1 MRILRSQA
9 HWLASVRNHSQTL
22 REIPIARVRSM
33 SKNIHW
39 CCRRNAGRG
48 ARRAAA
54 IEDERRRE
62 EAERRDIT
70 DHIGDDHMA
79 AEEVL

>member
-1 MRILRSQA
+1 
-9 HWLASVRNHSQTL
+9 
-22 REIPIARVRSM
+22 M